1 MAGVIAKYTN
11 TVSDTENLKRYP
23 YNITLADI
31 YYFWLAPT
39 LTYQLNFPRSPSRR
53 TWMVLS
59 LLARMAVVGSLM
71 LFLTRQHVLPAIV
84 EATEGIDR
92 LDPLHIVEQLLFL
105 AMPVTYIWLLMFYL
119 LFHLFLNFL
128 AECLRFGD
136 RVFYKDWS
144 VFLVL

>member
-1 MAGVIAKYTN
+1 
-11 TVSDTENLKRYP
+11 
-23 YNITLADI
+23 
-31 YYFWLAPT
+31 
-39 LTYQLNFPRSPSRR
+39 
-53 TWMVLS
+53 MVLS
-59 LLARMAVVGSLM
+59 LVGRMALVGSLM

-92 LDPLHIVEQLLFL
+92 LDPLRIVEQLLFL

-136 RVFYKDWS
+136 RVFYKDW
-144 VFLVL
+144 